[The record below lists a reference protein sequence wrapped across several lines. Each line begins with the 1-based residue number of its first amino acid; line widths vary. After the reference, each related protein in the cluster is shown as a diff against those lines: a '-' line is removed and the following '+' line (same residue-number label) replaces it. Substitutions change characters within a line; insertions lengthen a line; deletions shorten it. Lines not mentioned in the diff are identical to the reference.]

1 MCVDG
6 ACFGGKDDALVES
19 TREDSILVH
28 TAVVTDPGGAAQA
41 RGKCELSPSSG
52 FHLSG
57 PQLEDG
63 GLRRGLEVIL
73 AHRCGGALRAHSP
86 HDAGAPAALLP
97 WPRETPA
104 PLFCLSLGPGRS
116 PSHVAHV

>member
-73 AHRCGGALRAHSP
+73 AHRCGGHSEP
-86 HDAGAPAALLP
+86 TPPMMQVHLPCSCPGHVKLLP
-97 WPRETPA
+97 
-104 PLFCLSLGPGRS
+104 LFSVS
-116 PSHVAHV
+116 A